1 MQPTLFKTQVSCLRR
16 KFFLRFYVILI
27 LDYCAKEMA
36 RCRLRLWMTAQNCLK
51 AADQV
56 NFQLVFM
63 DIYMENMDGMGMP
76 NLKKQSN
83 PFNSIA

>member
-36 RCRLRLWMTAQNCLK
+36 RCRLRLWMTEQRTEQNCLK
-51 AADQV
+51 AAAQV

-76 NLKKQSN
+76 N
-83 PFNSIA
+83 

>member
-36 RCRLRLWMTAQNCLK
+36 RCRLRLWMAEQMTEQNCLK
-51 AADQV
+51 AGAQV

-76 NLKKQSN
+76 N
-83 PFNSIA
+83 